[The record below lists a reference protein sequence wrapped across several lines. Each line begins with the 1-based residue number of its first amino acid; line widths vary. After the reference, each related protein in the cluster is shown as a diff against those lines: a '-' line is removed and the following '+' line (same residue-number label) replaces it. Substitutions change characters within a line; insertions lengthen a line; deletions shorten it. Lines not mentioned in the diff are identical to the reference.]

1 MPSFLNKIFIF
12 DRIGEYKTERHFII
26 MLSPSKYYKIKNV
39 AADKTRE
46 NKDMKRFY
54 LKDTETNEEFKCIIW
69 EDVLRSLDD
78 DAIKNGNTIQVLSH
92 VYKENF
98 KTNTITKVEL
108 INKAP
113 LGLASDEIEVLF
125 TEILKVLDS
134 FQNQDMKQAILEFI
148 MENEALL
155 KVSPAAEKM
164 HHNYVGGLLLHIYEC
179 LQFAKSTLAN
189 CYQKV
194 DAELVLA
201 ACITHDLGKMFE
213 YNIDPSTGEVE
224 RNKDFDNSWL
234 SHIYYG
240 FAWANRNNFPELAHI
255 IASHHGR
262 VDWGAMVEPKTIEA
276 RLFHHIDDMSA
287 YLGRLSADE
296 VEGIQLVK

>member
-1 MPSFLNKIFIF
+1 
-12 DRIGEYKTERHFII
+12 
-26 MLSPSKYYKIKNV
+26 MLSPSKYYKVKNV
-39 AADKTRE
+39 VSDKTRE

-54 LKDTETNEEFKCIIW
+54 LKDNDTNEEFKCIIW
-69 EDVLRSLDD
+69 EDVLRSIDD
-78 DAIKNGNTIQVLSH
+78 DAIKNGNTVQILSH

-98 KTNTITKVEL
+98 KTNTITKLEL
-108 INKAP
+108 IKKAP
-113 LGLASDEIEVLF
+113 VGLTTGEIEVLF
-125 TEILKVLDS
+125 DEILKVLET
-134 FQNQDMKQAILEFI
+134 FKNIEMKEAILKLI
-148 MENEALL
+148 MENEELL

-164 HHNYVGGLLLHIYEC
+164 HHNYVGGLLLHSYEC
-179 LQFAKSTLAN
+179 LQFAKGVLAN
-189 CYQKV
+189 TFQKV
-194 DAELVLA
+194 DEELILA

-213 YNIDPSTGEVE
+213 YNIDPQTGEVE

-240 FAWANRNNFPELAHI
+240 FAWANRNNFSELAHI

-262 VDWGAMVEPKTIEA
+262 VDWGAMVEPKSIEA